1 MKAWLI
7 TWNWAGDHAAVDDPI
22 VAVLSSRLG
31 SEEVRKYVERCYIE
45 HTASLDEKV
54 AYARYNRQ
62 EPPPYPAEFAHV
74 PARAIAMAS
83 DEPAI
88 PPPTIAKSQYL
99 VMVTIAIAKL
109 FNQSMT
115 PSCTVQHGRPAN
127 PFRPYALTNTI
138 FRHVGEVKLGK
149 FQPSGP
155 SALNVRFRAG
165 SRHPM
170 SANPYCPCGRLLS
183 RAKRTF
189 GVVPGNGRF

>member
-74 PARAIAMAS
+74 CPR
-83 DEPAI
+83 
-88 PPPTIAKSQYL
+88 
-99 VMVTIAIAKL
+99 
-109 FNQSMT
+109 
-115 PSCTVQHGRPAN
+115 
-127 PFRPYALTNTI
+127 
-138 FRHVGEVKLGK
+138 
-149 FQPSGP
+149 GP
-155 SALNVRFRAG
+155 SQWQVT
-165 SRHPM
+165 S
-170 SANPYCPCGRLLS
+170 LLS
-183 RAKRTF
+183 HRQRL
-189 GVVPGNGRF
+189 PSRSIWSWSP